1 MFRAILSCLFISSLL
16 AQKFDAYNFPT
27 KLEKQQFSIDKIIKG
42 HGGWTF
48 YIDLDS
54 RMVASKSSVG
64 GFYFTGGFGDSYNSF
79 IDPIGFSI
87 SNLDFYIFDK
97 SQNKVFRFDYSLNLI
112 NSLDLSTDFDR
123 SSILVDDFEIDNW
136 GNYYLF
142 SKNNNAIIRGNISGI
157 DPLIFID
164 LDQQIIDKDCCEKI
178 KINSVG
184 DIALLYPCSK
194 QLVIFNR
201 LGRLKY
207 KLKFLIDDVMTF
219 TDIKDSWAVFNNQGK
234 IEVFDKSTSKQFLIP
249 LIDNEYLIDIS
260 RYNYKLSSLTN
271 QRIIEFYLDK

>member
-1 MFRAILSCLFISSLL
+1 MFRAILSCFFISSLL
-16 AQKFDAYNFPT
+16 AQKFDAYNFPA
-27 KLEKQQFSIDKIIKG
+27 KLEKKQFSIDKIIKG
-42 HGGWTF
+42 HGGWAF

-123 SSILVDDFEIDNW
+123 SSILIDDFEIDNW

-178 KINSVG
+178 KVNSVG

-260 RYNYKLSSLTN
+260 SYNYKLSSLTN